1 MPSSW
6 GLELVIQLGGWAAH
20 HLSLAVLVV
29 LGRCWVAC
37 LSLVASLAG
46 LPGLVDLAGLTDL
59 VGFAGLVD
67 LAGLTDLAGFA
78 GFADFTGLA
87 GSLLGLHWV

>member
-1 MPSSW
+1 MADSGAGFMPSSW

-29 LGRCWVAC
+29 LGCCWVAR
-37 LSLVASLAG
+37 LSLVAG
-46 LPGLVDLAGLTDL
+46 L
-59 VGFAGLVD
+59 AGLVD

-78 GFADFTGLA
+78 GFAGFTGLT
-87 GSLLGLHWV
+87 GLLLGLYWI